1 MSVDTDT
8 GPVQS
13 DVGPGTRA
21 IAQRINNR
29 ILQFQ
34 RTKVR
39 VIDQRMPPTEI
50 ARERRPWRQM
60 RRPVDSTDSPIEPFR
75 VSDFE
80 APQLEEYAIG
90 NSRLETRAIG
100 DAQVPGEGNAGGALL
115 RAHRTESHQLT
126 RQQIRQPARR
136 ARKKLPAAPTG
147 PRG

>member
-1 MSVDTDT
+1 MSVDPDT

-29 ILQFQ
+29 ILQLQ

-50 ARERRPWRQM
+50 ARERRPWRKM
-60 RRPVDSTDSPIEPFR
+60 RRPVDSTGSPIEPLG

-80 APQLEEYAIG
+80 APQLEEHAIG
-90 NSRLETRAIG
+90 NSRLEARAVRH
-100 DAQVPGEGNAGGALL
+100 AQVPGEGNTGGALL
-115 RAHRTESHQLT
+115 RADRAESHQLT
-126 RQQIRQPARR
+126 CQQIRQAARG
-136 ARKKLPAAPTG
+136 ARKKLDQ
-147 PRG
+147 PRSSHVV